1 MTAPAFHFEAKK
13 YALRQ
18 AKDGVIVSF
27 VLHPDDVVPELLSAP
42 IGEHYV
48 VALAPYEK
56 AAAEAE
62 QQPAS
67 PPPSPEKVKERK
79 PFHTLPRS
87 QQAALLIQ
95 DERFRRWWDGGDDPL
110 PDAVDAAIK
119 ARLGII
125 SKRNLDQPGP
135 TAFAWDELVAQY
147 RFDTDQS
154 TWERPA

>member
-56 AAAEAE
+56 AAEQAE
-62 QQPAS
+62 QQPS
-67 PPPSPEKVKERK
+67 PPPPSPEKVPHAPGKLSNDAFWMCRRRDFQEWLGVPDEAGADARIK
-79 PFHTLPRS
+79 SILSIASKTDLVRDP
-87 QQAALLIQ
+87 AAAK
-95 DERFRRWWDGGDDPL
+95 RWHD
-110 PDAVDAAIK
+110 
-119 ARLGII
+119 
-125 SKRNLDQPGP
+125 
-135 TAFAWDELVAQY
+135 LVAEFHRATMPQ
-147 RFDTDQS
+147 
-154 TWERPA
+154 EPAA

>member
-56 AAAEAE
+56 AAEQAE
-62 QQPAS
+62 QQPEA
-67 PPPSPEKVKERK
+67 PAPSPEKVKERK

-87 QQAALLIQ
+87 QQAALLIRDPAFQ
-95 DERFRRWWDGGDDPL
+95 SWRSVVPRTPEDADRFL
-110 PDAVDAAIK
+110 K
-119 ARLGII
+119 ARLGIK
-125 SKRNLDQPGP
+125 SKRELDEP
-135 TAFAWDELVAQY
+135 ANAELWDHMVAKF
-147 RFDTDQS
+147 RAETGQS

>member
-62 QQPAS
+62 QQPEA
-67 PPPSPEKVKERK
+67 PSPSLEKVPHKSSKLSVEA
-79 PFHTLPRS
+79 FWMC
-87 QQAALLIQ
+87 
-95 DERFRRWWDGGDDPL
+95 RRRDFQEWLGVSGE
-110 PDAVDAAIK
+110 DAAD
-119 ARLGII
+119 ARVKSAIRI
-125 SKRNLDQPGP
+125 MSKTALDHNRDAAQR
-135 TAFAWDELVAQY
+135 WRDLVDEFHRATMPQ
-147 RFDTDQS
+147 
-154 TWERPA
+154 EPAT

>member
-1 MTAPAFHFEAKK
+1 MTIPAFHFEAKK

-62 QQPAS
+62 QQPEA
-67 PPPSPEKVKERK
+67 PPPEPEKVPHKSSKLSVEA
-79 PFHTLPRS
+79 FWMC
-87 QQAALLIQ
+87 
-95 DERFRRWWDGGDDPL
+95 RRRDFQEWLGVTGE
-110 PDAVDAAIK
+110 DAAD
-119 ARLGII
+119 ARVKSAIRI
-125 SKRNLDQPGP
+125 MSKTALDHNRDAAQR
-135 TAFAWDELVAQY
+135 WRDLVDEFHRATMPQ
-147 RFDTDQS
+147 
-154 TWERPA
+154 EPAT

>member
-56 AAAEAE
+56 AAEEAE
-62 QQPAS
+62 QQPA
-67 PPPSPEKVKERK
+67 PDPEKMSHASSKLSV
-79 PFHTLPRS
+79 
-87 QQAALLIQ
+87 QA
-95 DERFRRWWDGGDDPL
+95 FWMCRRRDFQEWLGVTGE
-110 PDAVDAAIK
+110 DAAN
-119 ARLGII
+119 ARVKSAIDI
-125 SKRNLDQPGP
+125 MSKTALDHNRDAAQR
-135 TAFAWDELVAQY
+135 WRDLVDEFHAATMPQ
-147 RFDTDQS
+147 
-154 TWERPA
+154 ERPA